1 MNKKY
6 FFMCGLPRSG
16 NTLLSSILNQNP
28 DVQVSA
34 NSILPEIFYRVD
46 DIFNTQVF
54 QLFPDSNS
62 LESVLENIFDNY
74 YQKWD
79 GKYIIDRG
87 AWGTP
92 INFNYLKK
100 YLKNDLKIV
109 VPVRNILEIVQS
121 FINLGWEIDYSY
133 QNKLVYL
140 TREEYQYEY
149 LLEHN
154 DMLWKAMW
162 CVQNFCNPEN
172 RKYVH
177 FVEYDNLVDNTQ
189 DEIKKIYD
197 FLNLPQYSHNYKNID
212 PFSVNGVEYNDYV
225 KELHM
230 VKSKIEKSKTSIENI
245 PYKIKQKYSNLEI
258 WRQ

>member
-1 MNKKY
+1 
-6 FFMCGLPRSG
+6 MCGLPRSG

-28 DVQVSA
+28 DIQVTA
-34 NSILPEIFYRVD
+34 NSIVPEIFYRID

-54 QLFPDSNS
+54 QLFPDFNS

-74 YQKWD
+74 YQRWE

-100 YLKNDLKIV
+100 YLKNDLKII

-121 FINLGWEIDYSY
+121 FINLGWEIDYNY

-140 TREEYQYEY
+140 TKEEYQYEY

-154 DMLWKAMW
+154 DMLWKAIW
-162 CVQNFCNPEN
+162 CVQNFCKPEN

-177 FVEYDNLVDNTQ
+177 FVEYDNLVNNTQ
-189 DEIKKIYD
+189 DEIQKIYD
-197 FLNLPQYSHNYKNID
+197 FLSLPQYSHNYNKID
-212 PFSVNGVEYNDYV
+212 SFSVNGIEYNDYV

-245 PYKIKQKYSNLEI
+245 PFKIKEKYSNLEI

>member
-28 DVQVSA
+28 DIQVSA
-34 NSILPEIFYRVD
+34 NSIVPEIFYKVD

-74 YQKWD
+74 YQRWE

-92 INFNYLKK
+92 TNFNYLKK
-100 YLKNDLKIV
+100 YLRNDFKII
-109 VPVRNILEIVQS
+109 VPVRNVLEIVQS

-162 CVQNFCNPEN
+162 CVQNFCKPEN
-172 RKYVH
+172 KKYIH
-177 FVEYDNLVDNTQ
+177 FVEYDDLVNNTQ
-189 DEIKKIYD
+189 DEIQKIYN
-197 FLNLPQYSHNYKNID
+197 FLEIPQYSHNYKNID
-212 PFSVNGVEYNDYV
+212 SFSVNGIEYHDYV

-230 VKSKIEKSKTSIENI
+230 VKPSIQISKTDTKDI
-245 PYKIKQKYSNLEI
+245 PIKIKQKYSNLEI

>member
-28 DVQVSA
+28 DIQVSA

-74 YQKWD
+74 YKKWD

-100 YLKNDLKIV
+100 YLKNDLKII

-121 FINLGWEIDYSY
+121 FINLGWKIDYSY

-140 TREEYQYEY
+140 TKEEYQYEY

-154 DMLWKAMW
+154 DMLWKAIW
-162 CVQNFCNPEN
+162 CIQNFCKPEN

-177 FVEYDNLVDNTQ
+177 FVEYDNLVNNTQ

>member
-1 MNKKY
+1 MSKKY

-28 DVQVSA
+28 DIQVTA
-34 NSILPEIFYRVD
+34 NSIVPEIFYRID

-74 YQKWD
+74 YKKWD

-100 YLKNDLKIV
+100 YLKNDLKII

-121 FINLGWEIDYSY
+121 FINLGWEIDYNY

-140 TREEYQYEY
+140 TKEEYQYEY

-154 DMLWKAMW
+154 DMLWKAIW
-162 CVQNFCNPEN
+162 CVQNFCKPEN

-177 FVEYDNLVDNTQ
+177 FVEYDNLVNNTQ
-189 DEIKKIYD
+189 DEIQKIYD
-197 FLNLPQYSHNYKNID
+197 FLSLPQYSHNYNKID
-212 PFSVNGVEYNDYV
+212 SFSVNGIEYNDYV

-245 PYKIKQKYSNLEI
+245 PFKIKEKYSNLEI